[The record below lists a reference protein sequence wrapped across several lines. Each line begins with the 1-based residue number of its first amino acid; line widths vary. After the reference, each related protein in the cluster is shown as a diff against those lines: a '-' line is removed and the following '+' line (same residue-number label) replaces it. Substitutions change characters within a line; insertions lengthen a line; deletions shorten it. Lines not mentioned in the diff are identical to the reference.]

1 MEVVVISLLNGL
13 VYGML
18 LFMLASG
25 LTLIFSMMGVLNFAH
40 ASIYML
46 GAYFAFE
53 TSRWLGFWPALLVAP
68 LLCGLLGA
76 AIEVWGL
83 RRVHRNGH
91 IAELLFTFGLVFII
105 GRSVQMGWGMLPEP
119 YRVPALLDFPL
130 FTLYGLQFPAYRG
143 FMLLV
148 SAGMLGAIWLLL
160 KRTRIGL
167 IIQAALTHPDMV
179 AALGHNVPS
188 VFTIV
193 FSGGCLLAGL
203 AGVIGGNYQSTEP
216 GMADAM
222 GPIVFVVVVF
232 GGLGSL
238 AGCFIASIIMGMV
251 TTFAVVID
259 ASAADALRP
268 LGIALRAD
276 DLLGEILTVPVARIG
291 ALLPLLMMVLILLFR
306 PRGLMGTRDT

>member
-1 MEVVVISLLNGL
+1 
-13 VYGML
+13 
-18 LFMLASG
+18 
-25 LTLIFSMMGVLNFAH
+25 
-40 ASIYML
+40 ML

-53 TSRWLGFWPALLVAP
+53 TSRWIGFWPALFVAP
-68 LLCGLLGA
+68 VLCGLLGA

-83 RRVHRNGH
+83 RRVHQNGH

-105 GRSVQMGWGMLPEP
+105 GRSVQMAWGMLPD
-119 YRVPALLDFPL
+119 ALPRA
-130 FTLYGLQFPAYRG
+130 GAAGFPAVHAVRRCNSPPIAR
-143 FMLLV
+143 FMLLI

-167 IIQAALTHPDMV
+167 VIQAALTHPGMA
-179 AALGHNVPS
+179 AALGHNVPL

-216 GMADAM
+216 GMADSM

-251 TTFAVVID
+251 RR
-259 ASAADALRP
+259 SP
-268 LGIALRAD
+268 W
-276 DLLGEILTVPVARIG
+276 
-291 ALLPLLMMVLILLFR
+291 
-306 PRGLMGTRDT
+306 

>member
-1 MEVVVISLLNGL
+1 MEVFVISLLNGL

-46 GAYFAFE
+46 GAYFAYQVSVF
-53 TSRWLGFWPALLVAP
+53 LGFFPALIIAP
-68 LLCGLLGA
+68 ILCGLIGA

-83 RRVHRNGH
+83 RRVHHNGH

-105 GRSVQMGWGMLPEP
+105 GRAVQMTWGMLPMP
-119 YRVPALLDFPL
+119 YRVPAILDFPL
-130 FTLYGLQFPAYRG
+130 FSLYGANFPAYRA

-148 SAGMLGAIWLLL
+148 SAGMLASTWLLL
-160 KRTRIGL
+160 TKTRVGL
-167 IIQAALTHPDMV
+167 IIQASLTHPGMV
-179 AALGHNVPS
+179 GALGHNVPV
-188 VFTIV
+188 VFTTV
-193 FSGGCLLAGL
+193 FAGGCLLAGL
-203 AGVIGGNYQSTEP
+203 AGVIGGNYQTTEP
-216 GMADAM
+216 GMAEAM

-238 AGCFIASIIMGMV
+238 AGCFIASIIMGMIQ
-251 TTFAVVID
+251 TFAVVID
-259 ASAADALRP
+259 YSLADIVKP
-268 LGIALRAD
+268 LGIVFSGD
-276 DLLGEILTVPVARIG
+276 NLLTEILTVPVARIG
-291 ALLPLLMMVLILLFR
+291 ALLPFVMMVAILFFR